1 MSLTIRDTLRE
12 YDVILASSSPRRKEL
27 LQLICSNF
35 RVIPPEC
42 DEKLPS
48 DIPTSEAAQFLS
60 DLKCRYIAD
69 IYDNSVVIGC
79 DTMVICG
86 GVIYGKPL
94 DEQDARRMLRALSGK
109 EHTVVSGVTVGYRKK
124 FLSFSVETKV
134 TFRELSDE
142 DIDIYCRSGEP
153 LDKAGAYGI
162 QGIGAVLVEKLDG
175 DFFTVMGLSPRVV
188 RGLLADAGYAYF
200 DLI

>member
-27 LQLICSNF
+27 LQLICTNF

-42 DEKLPS
+42 DEKLPAN
-48 DIPTSEAAQFLS
+48 IPTSEAAEYLS

-79 DTMVICG
+79 DTMVICE
-86 GVIYGKPL
+86 GVIFGKPGS
-94 DEQDARRMLRALSGK
+94 EEDARRMLRALSGK
-109 EHTVVSGVTVGYRKK
+109 QHTVVSGVTIGYQKK
-124 FLSFSVETKV
+124 FLSFSVRTGV
-134 TFRELSDE
+134 TFRKLSDT

-153 LDKAGAYGI
+153 MDKAGGYGI
-162 QGIGAVLVEKLDG
+162 QGLGSLLVQKIDG
-175 DFFTVMGLSPRVV
+175 EFYNVVGLPVSDIAANLEGFLRT
-188 RGLLADAGYAYF
+188 
-200 DLI
+200 I

>member
-1 MSLTIRDTLRE
+1 MSLSIRDTLRE

-42 DEKLPS
+42 DEKLPAN
-48 DIPTSEAAQFLS
+48 IPTNEAAEYLS

-69 IYDNSVVIGC
+69 IYDNSIVIGC

-86 GVIYGKPL
+86 GVIYGKPS
-94 DEQDARRMLRALSGK
+94 DEDDAKRMLLALSGK
-109 EHTVVSGVTVGYRKK
+109 EHVVVSGVTIGYQKR
-124 FLSFSVETKV
+124 FLSFSVNTKV
-134 TFRELSDE
+134 TFRNLSE
-142 DIDIYCRSGEP
+142 ADIDIYCRSGEP

-162 QGIGAVLVEKLDG
+162 QGIGSMLVKKIDG
-175 DFFTVMGLSPRVV
+175 DFYNVVGLPVSEIAENLEGFLRTV
-188 RGLLADAGYAYF
+188 
-200 DLI
+200 

>member
-27 LQLICSNF
+27 LQLICSSF

-48 DIPTSEAAQFLS
+48 SVQTSEAAEYLS
-60 DLKCRYIAD
+60 DLKCRYIAE
-69 IYDNSVVIGC
+69 IYENSVVIGC

-86 GVIYGKPL
+86 GVIYGKPT
-94 DEQDARRMLRALSGK
+94 DEDDARRMLRALSGK
-109 EHTVVSGVTVGYRKK
+109 EHIVVSGVTIGYQKK
-124 FLSFSVETKV
+124 FLSFSVATKV
-134 TFRELSDE
+134 TFRQLSDE
-142 DIDIYCRSGEP
+142 DIELYCRSGEP

-162 QGIGAVLVEKLDG
+162 QGAGSLLVKKIDG
-175 DFFTVMGLSPRVV
+175 DFYNVVGLPVSEIAANLEGFLRTV
-188 RGLLADAGYAYF
+188 
-200 DLI
+200 

>member
-27 LQLICSNF
+27 LQLICTNF

-42 DEKLPS
+42 DEKLPAN
-48 DIPTSEAAQFLS
+48 IPTSEAAEYLS

-79 DTMVICG
+79 DTMVICE
-86 GVIYGKPL
+86 GVIFGKPGS
-94 DEQDARRMLRALSGK
+94 EEDARRMLRALSGK
-109 EHTVVSGVTVGYRKK
+109 QHTVVSGVTIGYQKK
-124 FLSFSVETKV
+124 YLSFSVRTGV
-134 TFRELSDE
+134 TFRELSDT

-153 LDKAGAYGI
+153 MDKAGGYGI
-162 QGIGAVLVEKLDG
+162 QGLGSLLVQKIDG
-175 DFFTVMGLSPRVV
+175 EFYNVVGLPVSDIAANLE
-188 RGLLADAGYAYF
+188 GFLKS
-200 DLI
+200 I

>member
-42 DEKLPS
+42 DEKLPAG
-48 DIPTSEAAQFLS
+48 IPTNEAAEYLS

-79 DTMVICG
+79 DTMVICD
-86 GVIYGKPL
+86 GVIFGKPC
-94 DEQDARRMLRALSGK
+94 DEQDAQRMLRALSGK
-109 EHTVVSGVTVGYRKK
+109 EHTVVSGVTIGYQKK
-124 FLSFSVETKV
+124 FLSFSVSTKV
-134 TFRELSDE
+134 TFRDLSDE
-142 DIDIYCRSGEP
+142 DIGIYCRSGEP

-162 QGIGAVLVEKLDG
+162 QGMGSLLVKKIDGEFYNVVGLPVSDIAANLEGFLRAV
-175 DFFTVMGLSPRVV
+175 
-188 RGLLADAGYAYF
+188 
-200 DLI
+200 

>member
-42 DEKLPS
+42 DEKLPAN
-48 DIPTSEAAQFLS
+48 IPTDEAAEYLS

-79 DTMVICG
+79 DTMVICNG
-86 GVIYGKPL
+86 AIFGKPSS
-94 DEQDARRMLRALSGK
+94 EEDARRMLRALSGRQ
-109 EHTVVSGVTVGYRKK
+109 HTVVSGVTIGYQKK
-124 FLSFSVETKV
+124 FLSFSVRTGV
-134 TFRELSDE
+134 TFRELSDT

-162 QGIGAVLVEKLDG
+162 QGLGSLLVKKIDG
-175 DFFTVMGLSPRVV
+175 EFYNVVGLPVSDIAANLEGFMRT
-188 RGLLADAGYAYF
+188 
-200 DLI
+200 I

>member
-1 MSLTIRDTLRE
+1 MSLSIRDTLRE

-48 DIPTSEAAQFLS
+48 NIPTNEAAEYLS

-69 IYDNSVVIGC
+69 IYDNSIVIGC

-86 GVIYGKPL
+86 GVIYGKPS
-94 DEQDARRMLRALSGK
+94 DEDDAKRMLLALSGK
-109 EHTVVSGVTVGYRKK
+109 EHMVVSGVTIGYQKR
-124 FLSFSVETKV
+124 FLSFSVNTKV
-134 TFRELSDE
+134 TFRNLSDA

-162 QGIGAVLVEKLDG
+162 QGIGSMLVKKIDG
-175 DFFTVMGLSPRVV
+175 DFYNVVGLPVSEIAENLEGFLRTV
-188 RGLLADAGYAYF
+188 
-200 DLI
+200 

>member
-27 LQLICSNF
+27 LQLICTNF

-42 DEKLPS
+42 DEKLPAN
-48 DIPTSEAAQFLS
+48 IPTSEAAEYLS

-79 DTMVICG
+79 DTMVICE
-86 GVIYGKPL
+86 GVIFGKPGS
-94 DEQDARRMLRALSGK
+94 EEDARRMLRALSGK
-109 EHTVVSGVTVGYRKK
+109 QHTVVSGVTIGYQKK
-124 FLSFSVETKV
+124 YLSFSVRTGV
-134 TFRELSDE
+134 TFRELSDT

-153 LDKAGAYGI
+153 MDKAGAYGI
-162 QGIGAVLVEKLDG
+162 QGLGSLLVQKIDG
-175 DFFTVMGLSPRVV
+175 EFYNVVGLPVSDIAANLEGFLRT
-188 RGLLADAGYAYF
+188 
-200 DLI
+200 IK

>member
-27 LQLICSNF
+27 LQLICTNF

-42 DEKLPS
+42 DEKLPAN
-48 DIPTSEAAQFLS
+48 IPTSEAAEYLS

-79 DTMVICG
+79 DTMVICE
-86 GVIYGKPL
+86 GVIFGKPGS
-94 DEQDARRMLRALSGK
+94 EEDARRMLRALSGK
-109 EHTVVSGVTVGYRKK
+109 QHTVVSGVTIGYQKK
-124 FLSFSVETKV
+124 FLSFSVRTGV
-134 TFRELSDE
+134 TFRELSDT

-153 LDKAGAYGI
+153 MDKAGGYGI
-162 QGIGAVLVEKLDG
+162 QGLGSLLVQKIDG
-175 DFFTVMGLSPRVV
+175 EFYNVVGLPVSDIAANLE
-188 RGLLADAGYAYF
+188 GFLKS
-200 DLI
+200 I

>member
-27 LQLICSNF
+27 LQLICTNF

-42 DEKLPS
+42 DEKLPAN
-48 DIPTSEAAQFLS
+48 IPTSEAAEYLS

-79 DTMVICG
+79 DTMVICE
-86 GVIYGKPL
+86 GVIFGKPSS
-94 DEQDARRMLRALSGK
+94 EEDARRMLRALSGK
-109 EHTVVSGVTVGYRKK
+109 QHTVVSGVTIGYQKK
-124 FLSFSVETKV
+124 FLSFSVRTGV
-134 TFRELSDE
+134 TFRELSDT

-153 LDKAGAYGI
+153 MDKAGGYGI
-162 QGIGAVLVEKLDG
+162 QGLGSLLVQKIDG
-175 DFFTVMGLSPRVV
+175 EFYNVVGLPVSDIAANLE
-188 RGLLADAGYAYF
+188 GFLKS
-200 DLI
+200 I

>member
-42 DEKLPS
+42 DEKLPAN
-48 DIPTSEAAQFLS
+48 IPTSEAAEYLS

-79 DTMVICG
+79 DTMVICE
-86 GVIYGKPL
+86 GVIFGKPGS
-94 DEQDARRMLRALSGK
+94 EEDARRMLRALSGK
-109 EHTVVSGVTVGYRKK
+109 QHTVVSGVTIGYQKK
-124 FLSFSVETKV
+124 FLSFSVRTGV
-134 TFRELSDE
+134 TFRELSDT

-153 LDKAGAYGI
+153 MDKAGGYGI
-162 QGIGAVLVEKLDG
+162 QGLGSLLVQKIDG
-175 DFFTVMGLSPRVV
+175 EFYNVVGLPVSDIAANLE
-188 RGLLADAGYAYF
+188 GFLKS
-200 DLI
+200 I

>member
-1 MSLTIRDTLRE
+1 MSLSIRDTLRE

-42 DEKLPS
+42 DEKLPAN
-48 DIPTSEAAQFLS
+48 IPTNEAAEYLS

-69 IYDNSVVIGC
+69 IYDNSIVIGC

-86 GVIYGKPL
+86 GVIYGKPS
-94 DEQDARRMLRALSGK
+94 DEDDAKRMLLALSGK
-109 EHTVVSGVTVGYRKK
+109 EHVVVSGVTIGYQKR
-124 FLSFSVETKV
+124 FLSFSVNTKV
-134 TFRELSDE
+134 TFRNLSDA

-162 QGIGAVLVEKLDG
+162 QGIGSMLVKKIDG
-175 DFFTVMGLSPRVV
+175 DFYNVVGLPVSEIAENLEGFLRTV
-188 RGLLADAGYAYF
+188 
-200 DLI
+200 

>member
-1 MSLTIRDTLRE
+1 MSLSIRDTLRE

-42 DEKLPS
+42 DEKLPANIS
-48 DIPTSEAAQFLS
+48 TNEAAEYLS

-69 IYDNSVVIGC
+69 IYDNSIVIGC

-86 GVIYGKPL
+86 GVIYGKPS
-94 DEQDARRMLRALSGK
+94 DEDDAKRMLLALSGK
-109 EHTVVSGVTVGYRKK
+109 EHVVVSGVTIGYQKR
-124 FLSFSVETKV
+124 FLSFSVNTKV
-134 TFRELSDE
+134 TFRNLSDA

-162 QGIGAVLVEKLDG
+162 QGIGSMLVKKIDG
-175 DFFTVMGLSPRVV
+175 DFYNVVGLPVSEIAENLEGFLRTV
-188 RGLLADAGYAYF
+188 
-200 DLI
+200 

>member
-27 LQLICSNF
+27 LQLICPNF

-42 DEKLPS
+42 DEKLPAEVS
-48 DIPTSEAAQFLS
+48 TDDAAEFLS

-69 IYDNSVVIGC
+69 IYDNSIVIGC

-86 GVIYGKPL
+86 GVIYGKPA
-94 DEQDARRMLRALSGK
+94 DDDDARRMLRALSGR
-109 EHTVVSGVTVGYRKK
+109 EHSVVSGVTIGYKK
-124 FLSFSVETKV
+124 KYLSFSVCTKV
-134 TFRELSDE
+134 TFRDLSDE

-162 QGIGAVLVEKLDG
+162 QGAGSLLVKKIDG
-175 DFFTVMGLSPRVV
+175 DFYNVVGLPVSEIAANLEGFLRT
-188 RGLLADAGYAYF
+188 
-200 DLI
+200 I

>member
-27 LQLICSNF
+27 LQLICTNF

-42 DEKLPS
+42 DEKLPAN
-48 DIPTSEAAQFLS
+48 IPTSEAAEYLS

-79 DTMVICG
+79 DTMVICE
-86 GVIYGKPL
+86 GVIFGKPGS
-94 DEQDARRMLRALSGK
+94 EEDARRMLRALSGK
-109 EHTVVSGVTVGYRKK
+109 QHTVVSGVTIGYQKK
-124 FLSFSVETKV
+124 YLSFSVRTGV
-134 TFRELSDE
+134 TFRELSDT

-153 LDKAGAYGI
+153 MDKAGAYGI
-162 QGIGAVLVEKLDG
+162 QGLGSLLVQKIDG
-175 DFFTVMGLSPRVV
+175 EFYNVVGLPVSDIAANLE
-188 RGLLADAGYAYF
+188 GFLKS
-200 DLI
+200 I

>member
-42 DEKLPS
+42 DEKLPAN
-48 DIPTSEAAQFLS
+48 IPTDEAAEYLS

-79 DTMVICG
+79 DTMVICNG
-86 GVIYGKPL
+86 AIFGKPSS
-94 DEQDARRMLRALSGK
+94 EEDARRMLRALSGRQ
-109 EHTVVSGVTVGYRKK
+109 HTVVSGVTIGYQKK
-124 FLSFSVETKV
+124 FLSFSVRTGV
-134 TFRELSDE
+134 TFRELSDT

-162 QGIGAVLVEKLDG
+162 QGLGSLLVKKIDG
-175 DFFTVMGLSPRVV
+175 EFYNVVGLPVSDIAANLEGFLRT
-188 RGLLADAGYAYF
+188 
-200 DLI
+200 I

>member
-27 LQLICSNF
+27 LQLICTNF

-42 DEKLPS
+42 DEKLPAN
-48 DIPTSEAAQFLS
+48 IPTSEAAEYLS

-79 DTMVICG
+79 DTMVICE
-86 GVIYGKPL
+86 GVIFGKPGS
-94 DEQDARRMLRALSGK
+94 EEDARRMLRALSGK
-109 EHTVVSGVTVGYRKK
+109 QHTVVSGVTIGYQKK
-124 FLSFSVETKV
+124 FLSFSVRTGV
-134 TFRELSDE
+134 TFRKLSDT

-153 LDKAGAYGI
+153 MDKAGGYGI
-162 QGIGAVLVEKLDG
+162 QGLGSLLVQKIDG
-175 DFFTVMGLSPRVV
+175 EFYNVVGLPVSDIAANLE
-188 RGLLADAGYAYF
+188 GFLKS
-200 DLI
+200 I

>member
-42 DEKLPS
+42 DEKLPA
-48 DIPTSEAAQFLS
+48 DIPVSEAAEYLS

-69 IYDNSVVIGC
+69 IYDNSIVIGC

-86 GVIYGKPL
+86 GVIYGKPS

-109 EHTVVSGVTVGYRKK
+109 EHVVVSGVTVGYQKK
-124 FLSFSVETKV
+124 FLSFSVRTYV

-142 DIDIYCRSGEP
+142 DIDIYCRTGEP

-162 QGIGAVLVEKLDG
+162 QGLGSMLVKKING
-175 DFFTVMGLSPRVV
+175 DFYNVVGLPVSEIASNLE
-188 RGLLADAGYAYF
+188 GFLKT
-200 DLI
+200 I